1 MNNDNASAR
10 TNLLRTLTGPTSRVL
25 ITSFVSGLAIATLGG
40 CSNGGKTASGNGP
53 VYTGSGD
60 FTPEAKASR
69 ATVAVDPAAIKGTYT
84 SDYYGAEGSK
94 VALPQQWV
102 SEAVESTAEIE
113 ARRASAIAA
122 QVRSEADKMESLA
135 IADSDR
141 QAALA
146 RDAAARAEAE
156 KHEQTFNAKLNEMYS
171 NAQAKQQ
178 SYETQAKRNSTVLSA
193 SVKEWQSEVE
203 RMRSQSEADWSRSLA
218 EHEQMN
224 SARKA
229 VQDRGEANIAQ
240 MRRTHELTQTRAESK
255 VQGLR
260 TESQATAQQTAAQV
274 VELAGQIDSVTQQT
288 VNNVTDLRQQASSL
302 REESSAYVADLM
314 AEADA
319 LSKKDVEE
327 TYRVK
332 MVTAKT
338 DFDRAMAEAERLRQ
352 ETDNF
357 KTTSTAELERKRGEV
372 RKSLDLKRADYAE
385 ALQFIDSHVEQGLA
399 DVEVARAKAER
410 LEREARAKFVKA
422 ETEARVR
429 AIHET
434 SKHQVALSEADF
446 TRIKG
451 EADAEATRLQAQLMT
466 EIVSQLKANQT
477 ALPSNGNPPKQGATE
492 NDPTPKMTNATAK
505 PTVVEFARIA
515 EFRTALADVAKLR
528 SHAETGQNDLI
539 AKSDEQRAGVEAWW
553 KETIAAHDAWV
564 AEVDAVNRKNAAV
577 LTEKISQ
584 IESKVAAAHADRNR
598 SQVEAEAFRK
608 ETFAKIQ
615 SLKALAESTKK
626 KSEAKYTQLVA
637 QAEATERN
645 GKTQTEALA
654 VKRDATLRRGNAK
667 SQQLLVEADTL
678 ENSQQAIMN
687 QMKEQIVAAET
698 ILTSELARLDQA
710 ADTFFSVSRA
720 NYDEGIAMAN
730 TFERI
735 TIANTGELA
744 ASHLAQRKTAQADVN
759 YLRDLTTANQ
769 LVAEASVTR
778 MIADAEAQM
787 GEFNSDDLT
796 RRARILA
803 QSQMNDAAT
812 SAEFAIA
819 SADEQAIRSRFD
831 SRIVATESDR
841 NRAYAE
847 LFQKNQFD
855 KARMEQALAA
865 AATFREMSDAALA
878 RLNAANDTF
887 NRTATANWDSRLGGS
902 PEFPVPTSNTALY
915 TNSDS
920 LFNPNHTPATIQNSL
935 TEVPTEGSDE

>member
-1 MNNDNASAR
+1 MNHENASR

-25 ITSFVSGLAIATLGG
+25 ITSFVSGLAVATLGG
-40 CSNGGKTASGNGP
+40 CSSGGKTASGSGS
-53 VYTGSGD
+53 VYTGPGD
-60 FTPEAKASR
+60 FTPEAKATR
-69 ATVAVDPAAIKGTYT
+69 ATVSVDPSAVKGTYT
-84 SDYYGAEGSK
+84 SDYYGSEGSK
-94 VALPQQWV
+94 VALPQKWV

-141 QAALA
+141 QAAMA
-146 RDAAARAEAE
+146 RNSAARAEAE
-156 KHEQTFNAKLNEMYS
+156 KHEQSFNAKLNEMYS

-178 SYETQAKRNSTVLSA
+178 RYETEAKRNSSVLSA

-218 EHEQMN
+218 EHEQMIA
-224 SARKA
+224 ARKA
-229 VQDRGEANIAQ
+229 VQDRGEANIGQ
-240 MRRTHELTQTRAESK
+240 MRRTLDLTQTRAESK
-255 VQGLR
+255 VEGLR
-260 TESQATAQQTAAQV
+260 TESQAVAQQTAAQV
-274 VELAGQIDSVTQQT
+274 AELNGQIGSVTKQT
-288 VNNVTDLRQQASSL
+288 TASVTDLRQQSKSL
-302 REESSAYVADLM
+302 REESAAYVADLL
-314 AEADA
+314 AEAEA

-332 MVTAKT
+332 MVAAKS

-357 KTTSTAELERKRGEV
+357 KTTSTADVERRRGEV

-399 DVEVARAKAER
+399 DVEIARAKAER

-451 EADAEATRLQAQLMT
+451 EADAEATRLQAQLMN
-466 EIVSQLKANQT
+466 EIVAQLKANQT

-492 NDPTPKMTNATAK
+492 NDPTPKMTKGTAK
-505 PTVVEFARIA
+505 PAVVEFARIA

-528 SHAETGQNDLI
+528 SHAESGQNDLI

-553 KETIAAHDAWV
+553 KETIAAHDSWMT
-564 AEVDAVNRKNAAV
+564 EVEAIVRKNGAL

-598 SQVEAEAFRK
+598 AQVEAEAFRK
-608 ETFAKIQ
+608 ETAAKIQ
-615 SLKALAESTKK
+615 SLKALADSTKK
-626 KSEAKYTQLVA
+626 KAEAKFTQLVA
-637 QAEATERN
+637 QAEAAERN
-645 GKTQTEALA
+645 GKTQVEALT

-667 SQQLLVEADTL
+667 SQQLLVEAESL
-678 ENSQQAIMN
+678 EQGQKAVVA
-687 QMKEQIVAAET
+687 QMREQILAAET
-698 ILTSELARLDQA
+698 ILTSELARLDQT
-710 ADTFFSVSRA
+710 ADTFFSVARA

-744 ASHLAQRKTAQADVN
+744 ATHVAQRKSAQADVN

-778 MIADAEAQM
+778 MLADADARL
-787 GEFNSDDLT
+787 GEFNSDDLM

-812 SAEFAIA
+812 AAEFAIA

-831 SRIVATESDR
+831 SRIVATEADR

-847 LFQKNQFD
+847 LFQKGQFE
-855 KARMEQALAA
+855 KARLEQALAA

-887 NRTATANWDSRLGGS
+887 NRTATANWDSRLGGT
-902 PEFPVPTSNTALY
+902 PNFPTPTSNTALY
-915 TNSDS
+915 NNSDS
-920 LFNPNHTPATIQNSL
+920 LFNPAFTPTTIQNSL
-935 TEVPTEGSDE
+935 TEVPTKGSDE

>member
-1 MNNDNASAR
+1 MNSNTPR
-10 TNLLRTLTGPTSRVL
+10 TTQLRALKGPASRVL

-40 CSNGGKTASGNGP
+40 CSSGGKTASGNGS
-53 VYTGSGD
+53 VYQGGGD
-60 FTPEAKASR
+60 YTTQAKASR
-69 ATVAVDPAAIKGTYT
+69 ATVSVDPVAVKGTYT
-84 SDYYGAEGSK
+84 GDYYGAEGSK

-102 SEAVESTAEIE
+102 SEAVESTAEVE
-113 ARRASAIAA
+113 ARRSSAIAA
-122 QVRSEADKMESLA
+122 QLRSESDKMESLA
-135 IADSDR
+135 IADADR
-141 QAALA
+141 QAAMA

-178 SYETQAKRNSTVLSA
+178 RYETEAKRNSSVLSA

-203 RMRSQSEADWSRSLA
+203 RMRSQAEADWSRSLA
-218 EHEQMN
+218 EHEQMV

-229 VQDRGEANIAQ
+229 VQDRGEANISQ
-240 MRRTHELTQTRAESK
+240 MRRTLELTQTRAESK

-274 VELAGQIDSVTQQT
+274 AELNGQIGSVTQQT
-288 VNNVTDLRQQASSL
+288 TATVTDLRQQANSL
-302 REESSAYVADLM
+302 REDSTAYIADLL

-319 LSKKDVEE
+319 LSKQDVEE

-332 MVTAKT
+332 MVTAKS
-338 DFDRAMAEAERLRQ
+338 DFDRAMAEGERLRQ
-352 ETDNF
+352 EADTF
-357 KTTSTAELERKRGEV
+357 KTNSIADVERRRGEV

-385 ALQFIDSHVEQGLA
+385 ALQFIDSHVQKGMA
-399 DVEVARAKAER
+399 DVEVARAKADR

-434 SKHQVALSEADF
+434 EQHQIALSEADF
-446 TRIKG
+446 ARIKG
-451 EADAEATRLQAQLMT
+451 EADAEATRLQAQLMN
-466 EIVSQLKANQT
+466 EIVAQLKANK
-477 ALPSNGNPPKQGATE
+477 ADLPSNGNPPQQGATE
-492 NDPTPKMTNATAK
+492 NDATPKMTKATAK
-505 PTVVEFARIA
+505 PAVVEFARIA
-515 EFRTALADVAKLR
+515 EFRTGLADVAKLR
-528 SHAETGQNDLI
+528 SHAESGQNELI
-539 AKSDEQRAGVEAWW
+539 AKADEQRAGVEAWW
-553 KETIAAHDAWV
+553 KETVAAHDAWI
-564 AEVDAVNRKNAAV
+564 AEVDAVQRKNDAMLV
-577 LTEKISQ
+577 EKISQ
-584 IESKVAAAHADRNR
+584 IESQVAAAHADRNR
-598 SQVEAEAFRK
+598 AQVEAEAFRK
-608 ETFAKIQ
+608 ETAAKIQ
-615 SLKALAESTKK
+615 SIRALADSTKK

-637 QAEATERN
+637 QAEAAERN

-667 SQQLLVEADTL
+667 SQQLLVEANSL
-678 ENSQQAIMN
+678 EHGQKAIMG
-687 QMKEQIVAAET
+687 QMKEQIAAAET
-698 ILTSELARLDQA
+698 ILTSELARLDQS
-710 ADTFFSVSRA
+710 ADTFFSVARA
-720 NYDEGIAMAN
+720 NYDEGVAMAN

-744 ASHLAQRKTAQADVN
+744 ATHLAQRKTAQADVN

-778 MIADAEAQM
+778 MVADADAKL
-787 GEFNSDDLT
+787 GEFNSDDLM

-819 SADEQAIRSRFD
+819 AADEQAIRSRFD

-847 LFQKNQFD
+847 LFQKSQFD
-855 KARMEQALAA
+855 QARMQQAMAA

-878 RLNAANDTF
+878 RLNAANDNF
-887 NRTATANWDSRLGGS
+887 NRTATANWDSRLGGD
-902 PEFPVPTSNTALY
+902 PNFPTPTSNTALY
-915 TNSDS
+915 NNSDS
-920 LFNPNHTPATIQNSL
+920 LFNPGYTPTTIQNSL
-935 TEVPTEGSDE
+935 TEVPTNGSDE